1 MANDKKSANVGKVLL
16 GLLVLIGAVLLALVF
31 GSKGAG
37 GGEDGSAAENG
48 KQGASSGVSAQNTA
62 DTDNSVSDSADA
74 EAAVAEVKYED
85 VVITGDTYLW
95 NGGSYE
101 LDALITELKGLDE
114 NTQVMISED
123 EGNVKALDELKSALD
138 ENGISYI
145 EDIS

>member
-16 GLLVLIGAVLLALVF
+16 GLLVLIGAVLLALFF

-37 GGEDGSAAENG
+37 GGEDGSVAENG
-48 KQGASSGVSAQNTA
+48 KQGASSGVSVQNSD

-74 EAAVAEVKYED
+74 EAAAAEVKYED

-138 ENGISYI
+138 ENGIGYI